1 MRSRVVLVA
10 VAAAVVAVAVGVVV
24 FVVQSGGDTPD
35 SAHELALKAC
45 ENADKFDRAVR
56 RNDDVDTVNR
66 SLDAARRQ
74 SLRAEQMDS
83 QYTGLT
89 SGLEALRI
97 AIDRNDPQ
105 AAKIGVEVVRTECRY
120 VRAE

>member
-1 MRSRVVLVA
+1 MIG
-10 VAAAVVAVAVGVVV
+10 AVGVAV
-24 FVVQSGGDTPD
+24 FVVQSGGDKAD
-35 SAHELALKAC
+35 SAHDLAVKAC
-45 ENADKFDRAVR
+45 ANAAKFDRAVR
-56 RNDDVDTVNR
+56 RNADLDTVNR

-89 SGLEALRI
+89 SGLEALRV
-97 AIDRNDPQ
+97 ALDRNDPQ